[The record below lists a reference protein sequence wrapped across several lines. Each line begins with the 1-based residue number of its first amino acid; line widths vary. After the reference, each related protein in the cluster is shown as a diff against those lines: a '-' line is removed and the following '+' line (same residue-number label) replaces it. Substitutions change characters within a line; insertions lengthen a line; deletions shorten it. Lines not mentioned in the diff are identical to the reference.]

1 MNYTQIKSAVKT
13 CLEIGLVAMVE
24 GKPGQGKSSM
34 MKEIAKEA
42 NLKLI
47 DLRLAQCDVTD
58 LNIANA

>member
-1 MNYTQIKSAVKT
+1 MNYTQMKAAVKT
-13 CLEIGLVAMVE
+13 CLEIGLVGMVE

-58 LNIANA
+58 LA